1 MEYASQT
8 AAFRRDKHQFF
19 AQISSVKSKEDKV
32 KMADDRAATTGYSFL
47 LENQKNIETEFTEL
61 FDILQKQ
68 DDENKEAFW
77 LYCYYC
83 ASLLEAYHRAYSQSA
98 NDFQAAKEKEYA
110 KSKLRIKDRLNGIKK
125 QNDPDEPFID
135 SLYHSF
141 IGGFNNLFTSPL
153 HISKVRDYVA
163 YANLCRIYATFCR
176 LTLTTGFTLAK
187 ELEIIDK
194 LEALLGTHIDVDKIV
209 SVLQAPVGVFN
220 YLSVGFFLARFVIDA
235 GLLIKHTFFPTELE
249 QGAVNGCDLS
259 KLDYLPGA
267 ASIEAYRNSYILIQN
282 EESNELE
289 LYYVPRNGTIER
301 LNIEKYNAFKTNLLK
316 RMNKVQSVR
325 LSAQE
330 VNDYITAYT
339 QHVPEVT
346 TAYDRFKQEFYK
358 RHCNFANDLVWATVN
373 GLCNFNYL
381 FNISA
386 PVAGYITSVFLTFDV
401 CMTLYKCHLAEQEYL
416 TKKAQYLQERND
428 YNNPDLFGKMTSEQ
442 RRLHI
447 EMLDKQLVELEINWQ
462 TNQSTFYFVAAAAV
476 LLAMGFTAATLVS
489 PPLLV
494 LASFFVCTVAVAM
507 YLSTD
512 AYSKYKEKELYLE
525 HAQLTKKDLPVSL
538 REYDVA
544 LKEYEYARN
553 DFIFTMVKNT
563 VMPIILI
570 TTFAICWPAA
580 LVLTAMYVG
589 YEIYHAHSQHSDNL
603 ATKQLALCAPEDDA
617 RLLPCAC

>member
-1 MEYASQT
+1 MGYPGQT
-8 AAFRRDKHQFF
+8 AALRSDKYQFF
-19 AQISSVKSKEDKV
+19 AQLSSITSNDEKI
-32 KMADDRAATTGYSFL
+32 KMADNRAATTGYSFL
-47 LENQKNIETEFTEL
+47 LENQKSIETEFTEL
-61 FDILQKQ
+61 FTLLQKQ

-83 ASLLEAYHRAYSQSA
+83 ASLLEAYHRAYSQSTH
-98 NDFQAAKEKEYA
+98 DFQAAKEKEYA
-110 KSKLRIKDRLNGIKK
+110 NLKIAIKDRLNGKRKK
-125 QNDPDEPFID
+125 NEPDEPFID
-135 SLYHSF
+135 SVYHSF

-153 HISKVRDYVA
+153 HLSKVRDYVA

-194 LEALLGTHIDVDKIV
+194 LEALLGTHIDVDKII
-209 SVLQAPVGVFN
+209 STLQAPVGAFN
-220 YLSVGFFLARFVIDA
+220 YLSVGFFLTRFVIDA

-249 QGAVNGCDLS
+249 QGAVNGCDIS

-267 ASIEAYRNSYILIQN
+267 ASIEAYRNSYILIEN
-282 EESNELE
+282 DESNELE
-289 LYYVPRNGTIER
+289 LYYVPRNGALEK
-301 LNIEKYNAFKTNLLK
+301 LNFKAQNLFNTSLLK
-316 RMNKVQSVR
+316 RLNKEQTLR

-330 VNDYITAYT
+330 VNEYITDPT
-339 QHVPEVT
+339 DHTPEVT

-386 PVAGYITSVFLTFDV
+386 PVAGYITSVFLVFDV

-428 YNNPDLFGKMTSEQ
+428 YNNPDLFGKMTGEQ

-462 TNQSTFYFVAAAAV
+462 TKQSTFYFVAAAAV
-476 LLAMGFTAATLVS
+476 LLATGFTAATLVS

-507 YLSTD
+507 YLSSD
-512 AYSKYKEKELYLE
+512 AYAKYKEKELYLQ
-525 HAQLTKKDLPVSL
+525 HAELTKTDLPASL
-538 REYDVA
+538 RDYNVS
-544 LKEYEYARN
+544 LKEYEAARN

-603 ATKQLALCAPEDDA
+603 AAKQLALCPPEDEGI
-617 RLLPCAC
+617 LLPKAC